1 MKNFGE
7 TIRDLR
13 VAQDLGLRETATKV
27 GISPAY
33 LSRIERFKE
42 RPPRPEVIK
51 TLAKVLAA
59 DPDVLFRLSSST
71 DPEIVDYL
79 HDQPEVMTLLRYIK
93 EAGFTEAEIKSL
105 IQVAKSI
112 KANSHIQYEEIIMS
126 EISVGEF
133 MLHEYNRYKIEQNAK
148 ELPGLYFITKMHGI
162 TPQLVYVGESENV
175 RKRLLQH
182 CEGKTKKS
190 DCIKS
195 HQPGRFGYSF
205 HSDFF
210 SKEKRLEVEKS
221 IIEKYKPLC
230 ND

>member
-7 TIRDLR
+7 TIRELR
-13 VAQDLGLRETATKV
+13 IAQDLGLRETATKV

-33 LSRIERFKE
+33 LSRIERSKE

-51 TLAKVLAA
+51 DLARVLAA
-59 DPDVLFRLSSST
+59 DPDVLFRLSSSA

-79 HDQPEVMTLLRYIK
+79 HDQVEVMNLLRYIK
-93 EAGFTEAEIKSL
+93 ESGFTEVEIKSL
-105 IQVAKSI
+105 IQTAKSI
-112 KANSHIQYEEIIMS
+112 KANSHIQYKEIIMS
-126 EISVGEF
+126 DISVGEF

-148 ELPGLYFITKMHGI
+148 KLPGLYYITKMQGI
-162 TPQLVYVGESENV
+162 TPKLIYVGESENV
-175 RKRLLQH
+175 RKRLLRH
-182 CEGKTKKS
+182 FEGKTKKS

-205 HSDFF
+205 HPDFS
-210 SKEKRLEVEKS
+210 SKEKRLEVEKF
-221 IIEKYKPLC
+221 IIDKYKPLC